1 MGWSLGGDIAVVGR
15 VIWLN
20 CVSTVLPGPIRM
32 RIWVVSEATPGHPVS
47 LKFRNREFLPLCRRF
62 GQSDNEYRTEPF
74 CGGLSLHATIGNRSD
89 S

>member
-1 MGWSLGGDIAVVGR
+1 LVGR

-62 GQSDNEYRTEPF
+62 ANPTTNTVLNHSVWE
-74 CGGLSLHATIGNRSD
+74 LSLHATVGNRSD